1 MVGADGAEVCEI
13 KAAMYVVT
21 GDTVPLAL
29 ASTSLFFDVEI
40 NLRCGAVFDDLL
52 AV

>member
-1 MVGADGAEVCEI
+1 VCEI
-13 KAAMYVVT
+13 KAAIT
-21 GDTVPLAL
+21 LSIISGETALLAL
-29 ASTSLFFDVEI
+29 ASTSLFFNVEI

>member
-1 MVGADGAEVCEI
+1 MGEI
-13 KAAMYVVT
+13 EAAMYVVARAIA
-21 GDTVPLAL
+21 VLAL
-29 ASTSLFFDVEI
+29 VSKWLFFNVEI

>member
-1 MVGADGAEVCEI
+1 MCEFE
-13 KAAMYVVT
+13 AGVYVVAGAT
-21 GDTVPLAL
+21 AVLAL
-29 ASTSLFFDVEI
+29 VSKSLLFNVEI